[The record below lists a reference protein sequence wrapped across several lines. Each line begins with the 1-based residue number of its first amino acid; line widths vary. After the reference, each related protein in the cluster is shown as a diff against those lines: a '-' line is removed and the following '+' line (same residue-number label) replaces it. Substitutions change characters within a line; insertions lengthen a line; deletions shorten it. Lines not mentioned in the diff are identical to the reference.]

1 MTRLSHCYI
10 LNPTINICYRTDE
23 GSFSLMSIYR
33 EGYDYYVAKCM
44 DFGLEP
50 INFYYYVLQ
59 LSQEQLDAFNEQA
72 KKMKGNA

>member
-1 MTRLSHCYI
+1 M
-10 LNPTINICYRTDE
+10 
-23 GSFSLMSIYR
+23 FIYR

-72 KKMKGNA
+72 KKMKGSA

>member
-1 MTRLSHCYI
+1 
-10 LNPTINICYRTDE
+10 
-23 GSFSLMSIYR
+23 MSIYR
-33 EGYDYYVAKCM
+33 EGYDYYVAKCI

>member
-1 MTRLSHCYI
+1 
-10 LNPTINICYRTDE
+10 
-23 GSFSLMSIYR
+23 MSIYR

-72 KKMKGNA
+72 KKMKGSALRSFRKNSASNAH